1 MFCFSLYPLPVFDYG
16 SDVFFHC
23 LFALSRI
30 RNICMYVC
38 HIYVSVETYADI
50 YIYIY
55 KPSNVFETVQ
65 NICNEGVKEEIG

>member
-1 MFCFSLYPLPVFDYG
+1 
-16 SDVFFHC
+16 
-23 LFALSRI
+23 
-30 RNICMYVC
+30 MYVC